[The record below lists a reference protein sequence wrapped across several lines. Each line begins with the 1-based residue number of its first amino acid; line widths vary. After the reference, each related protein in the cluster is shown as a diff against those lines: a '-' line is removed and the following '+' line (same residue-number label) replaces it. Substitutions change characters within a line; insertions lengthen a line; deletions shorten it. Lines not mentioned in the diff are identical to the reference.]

1 MNSWTG
7 DRVCVCVRECVCS
20 NISHGIFFFLPEFA
34 LIIIIFIIICT
45 TDCGYVSV
53 NAALNLSMSLFAH
66 ILTCYDGLEPEA
78 TNEP

>member
-1 MNSWTG
+1 M
-7 DRVCVCVRECVCS
+7 CVCGSVFVQ
-20 NISHGIFFFLPEFA
+20 IFPMGFFFFFFFLPEFA